1 MKNELSAFVDGEAEI
16 HEIRGLLGAM
26 RTDADLR
33 QTVSVY
39 RLIGDSMR
47 NEGSL
52 DRDLLPGVMQA
63 LSEGPVVLAPKIR
76 QKTATRPLLALA
88 ASLAGVAVVGWLAM
102 APRLSEPSLVA
113 RAESSVPARVE
124 SVALARVR
132 SLPPQAASRNMQEYL
147 VAHQASVS
155 SIQLSSAAGHIRT
168 VSAVGGE

>member
-1 MKNELSAFVDGEAEI
+1 MKNELSAFVDGEAEV
-16 HEIRGLLGAM
+16 HEICGLLAAM

-33 QTVSVY
+33 QSMSLY

-63 LSEGPVVLAPKIR
+63 LAEGPVVLAPKIR
-76 QKTATRPLLALA
+76 QKAATRPLLALA
-88 ASLAGVAVVGWLAM
+88 ASLAGVAVVGWLAI
-102 APRLSEPSLVA
+102 APRLPEPSLIA
-113 RAESSVPARVE
+113 RTELAAPVRVE
-124 SVALARVR
+124 PVTLARVR
-132 SLPPQAASRNMQEYL
+132 SISPQVSGGNMQEYL

-168 VSAVGGE
+168 VSAVGGQ